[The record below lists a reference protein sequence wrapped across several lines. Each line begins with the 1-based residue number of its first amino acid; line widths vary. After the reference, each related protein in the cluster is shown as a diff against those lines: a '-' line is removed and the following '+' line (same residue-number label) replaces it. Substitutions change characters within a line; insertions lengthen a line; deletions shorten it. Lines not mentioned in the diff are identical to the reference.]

1 MMTILY
7 NLVNR
12 KLRTFLTILGITIGI
27 VALTVMGA
35 MSEKLNNLING
46 AIDYYN
52 NHIIVQP
59 RTGIPGGILGPPL
72 TMDMLESINN
82 LPGIDAVFPS
92 TFILY
97 QEDDDETLSFSLGFP
112 PVIKGIDA
120 RRLYYKGD
128 PYSIDLHSGRL
139 FSEQEKSVALIGMD
153 VARNKQLDI
162 GDTLKL
168 RDHKHQ
174 VVGIM
179 SQTLTL
185 RDNFIFIP
193 IKAAQEI
200 LAELLP
206 YPLNLDPY
214 ALVSEIEVYPDSL
227 AEAADIA
234 TNINRQLKGVRAFP
248 PGKIKKLYEQKMKI
262 FIAIAISSAVIA
274 VIVGGLSIL
283 NTMMMSVSERTR
295 EIGLKKALGAS
306 NGDILK
312 EFIAEAG
319 IIGTI
324 GGVAGLGSGYLIIH
338 MLNRTIFSRGIFVFD
353 ITPRL
358 VVFVFLFSIAL
369 GILAGFFPAL
379 AASKRKPIEA
389 LRTG

>member
-1 MMTILY
+1 MTILY

-12 KLRTFLTILGITIGI
+12 KLRTCLTILGITIGI
-27 VALTVMGA
+27 IALTVMGA
-35 MSEKLNNLING
+35 MSEKLDNLING

-52 NHIIVQP
+52 SRIIVQP

-97 QEDDDETLSFSLGFP
+97 QEDDDEALSFSLGFP

-128 PYSIDLHSGRL
+128 PYSIDLDSGRL
-139 FSEQEKSVALIGMD
+139 FGEQEKSVALIGMD

-162 GDTLKL
+162 GDSLKL
-168 RDHKHQ
+168 REHEHQ

-214 ALVSEIEVYPDSL
+214 TLVSEIEVYPVKL
-227 AEAADIA
+227 ADAADVA
-234 TNINRQLKGVRAFP
+234 ENINRQIKGVRAFP
-248 PGKIKKLYEQKMKI
+248 PGKIKKLYEQKLKI
-262 FIAIAISSAVIA
+262 FIAIAISSAVVA
-274 VIVGGLSIL
+274 VLVGGLSIL
-283 NTMMMSVSERTR
+283 NTMMMSVSERTK
-295 EIGLKKALGAS
+295 EIGLKKAIGAS
-306 NGDILK
+306 NSDILK

-324 GGVAGLGSGYLIIH
+324 GGIAGLAFGWLTIDL
-338 MLNRTIFSRGIFVFD
+338 MNRTVFSRGIFVFD

-358 VVFVFLFSIAL
+358 VVLVFIFAVAL
-369 GILAGFFPAL
+369 GILAGLFPAWT
-379 AASKRKPIEA
+379 ASKRKPIDA
-389 LRTG
+389 LRAD

>member
-1 MMTILY
+1 MTILY

-27 VALTVMGA
+27 IALTVMGA
-35 MSEKLNNLING
+35 MSEKLDNLING

-52 NHIIVQP
+52 SRIIVQP

-97 QEDDDETLSFSLGFP
+97 QEDDDEALSFSLGFP

-128 PYSIDLHSGRL
+128 PYSIDLDSGRL
-139 FSEQEKSVALIGMD
+139 FGEQEKSVALIGMD
-153 VARNKQLDI
+153 VARNKQLGI
-162 GDTLKL
+162 GDSLKL
-168 RDHKHQ
+168 REHEHQ

-214 ALVSEIEVYPDSL
+214 TLVSEIEVYPVKL
-227 AEAADIA
+227 ADAADVA
-234 TNINRQLKGVRAFP
+234 ENINRQIKGVRAFP
-248 PGKIKKLYEQKMKI
+248 PGKIKKLYEQKLKI
-262 FIAIAISSAVIA
+262 FIAIAISSAVVA
-274 VIVGGLSIL
+274 VLVGGLSIL
-283 NTMMMSVSERTR
+283 NTMMMSVSERTK
-295 EIGLKKALGAS
+295 EIGLKKAIGAS
-306 NGDILK
+306 NSDILK
-312 EFIAEAG
+312 EFIVEAG

-324 GGVAGLGSGYLIIH
+324 GGIAGLAFGWLTIDL
-338 MLNRTIFSRGIFVFD
+338 MNRTVFSRGIFVFD

-358 VVFVFLFSIAL
+358 VVLVFIFAVAL
-369 GILAGFFPAL
+369 GILAGLFPAWT
-379 AASKRKPIEA
+379 ASKRKPIDA
-389 LRTG
+389 LRAD

>member
-1 MMTILY
+1 MTILY

-27 VALTVMGA
+27 IALTVMGA
-35 MSEKLNNLING
+35 MSEKLDNLING

-52 NHIIVQP
+52 SRIIVQP

-97 QEDDDETLSFSLGFP
+97 QEDDDEALSFSLGFP

-128 PYSIDLHSGRL
+128 PYSIDLDSGRL
-139 FSEQEKSVALIGMD
+139 FGEQEKSVALIGMD

-162 GDTLKL
+162 GDSLKL
-168 RDHKHQ
+168 REHEHQ

-214 ALVSEIEVYPDSL
+214 TLVSEIEVYPVKL
-227 AEAADIA
+227 ADAADVA
-234 TNINRQLKGVRAFP
+234 ENINRQIKGVRAFP
-248 PGKIKKLYEQKMKI
+248 PGKIKKLYEQKLKI
-262 FIAIAISSAVIA
+262 FIAIAISSAVVA
-274 VIVGGLSIL
+274 VLVGGLSIL
-283 NTMMMSVSERTR
+283 NTMMMSVSERTK
-295 EIGLKKALGAS
+295 EIGLKKAIGAS
-306 NGDILK
+306 NSDILK

-324 GGVAGLGSGYLIIH
+324 GGIAGLAFGWLTIDL
-338 MLNRTIFSRGIFVFD
+338 MNRTVFSRGIFVFD

-358 VVFVFLFSIAL
+358 VVLVFIFAVAL
-369 GILAGFFPAL
+369 GILAGLFPAWT
-379 AASKRKPIEA
+379 ASKRKPIDA
-389 LRTG
+389 LRAD

>member
-12 KLRTFLTILGITIGI
+12 KLRTVLTILGITIGI
-27 VALTVMGA
+27 IALTVMGA
-35 MSEKLNNLING
+35 MSEKLDNLING

-52 NHIIVQP
+52 SRIIVQP

-97 QEDDDETLSFSLGFP
+97 QEDDDEALSFSLGFP

-128 PYSIDLHSGRL
+128 PYSINLDSGRL
-139 FSEQEKSVALIGMD
+139 FGEQEKSVALIGMD
-153 VARNKQLDI
+153 IARNKQLDI
-162 GDTLKL
+162 GDSLKL
-168 RDHKHQ
+168 REHEHQ

-214 ALVSEIEVYPDSL
+214 TLVSEIEVYPVKL
-227 AEAADIA
+227 ADAADVA
-234 TNINRQLKGVRAFP
+234 ENINRQIKGVRAFP
-248 PGKIKKLYEQKMKI
+248 PGKIKKLYEQKLKI
-262 FIAIAISSAVIA
+262 FIAIAISSAVVA
-274 VIVGGLSIL
+274 VLVGGLSIL
-283 NTMMMSVSERTR
+283 NTMMMSVSERTK
-295 EIGLKKALGAS
+295 EIGLKKAIGAS
-306 NGDILK
+306 NSDILK
-312 EFIAEAG
+312 EFIVEAG

-324 GGVAGLGSGYLIIH
+324 GGIAGLAFGWLTIDL
-338 MLNRTIFSRGIFVFD
+338 MNRTVFSRGIFVFD

-358 VVFVFLFSIAL
+358 VVLVFIFAVAL
-369 GILAGFFPAL
+369 GILAGLFPAWT
-379 AASKRKPIEA
+379 ASKRKPIDA
-389 LRTG
+389 LRAD

>member
-1 MMTILY
+1 MIAILH
-7 NLVNR
+7 NLVKR

-35 MSEKLNNLING
+35 MSEKLNNLVNG

-52 NHIIVQP
+52 THILVQP

-72 TMDMLESINN
+72 TMDMLELINN
-82 LPGIDAVFPS
+82 LPGVEVAFPS

-97 QEDDDETLSFSLGFP
+97 QIDDDEALSLSLGLP
-112 PVIKGIDA
+112 PVIKGIEA
-120 RRLYYKGD
+120 SRLYYKGD

-139 FSEQEKSVALIGMD
+139 FSAKEKYVALIGMD
-153 VARNKQLDI
+153 IARNKKLNI
-162 GDTLKL
+162 GDTLTLLK
-168 RDHKHQ
+168 REHQ

-193 IKAAQEI
+193 LKAAQEI

-214 ALVSEIEVYPDSL
+214 VLVSEIEVYPDDIL
-227 AEAADIA
+227 EADDIA
-234 TNINRQLKGVRAFP
+234 AKINRQIKGVKAFP

-274 VIVGGLSIL
+274 VVVGGLSIL
-283 NTMMMSVSERTR
+283 NTMMMSVSERTK

-306 NGDILK
+306 NIDILK
-312 EFIAEAG
+312 EFIAEAA

-324 GGVAGLGSGYLIIH
+324 GGIAGLAFGNLIIH
-338 MLNRTIFSRGIFVFD
+338 ILNRTIFSRGIIVFD

-358 VVFVFLFSIAL
+358 VGFVFLFSVAL
-369 GILAGFFPAL
+369 GIISGLFPAL

-389 LRTG
+389 LRAD